1 MASIMYL
8 KFMLIA
14 AFLQLCMQPTKAF
27 PSDQHEA
34 DITEQKITADI
45 LMQILGKYFKV
56 RVMIVE

>member
-14 AFLQLCMQPTKAF
+14 ALCMQPTKAF

>member
-1 MASIMYL
+1 MYL

-14 AFLQLCMQPTKAF
+14 ALCMQPTKAF